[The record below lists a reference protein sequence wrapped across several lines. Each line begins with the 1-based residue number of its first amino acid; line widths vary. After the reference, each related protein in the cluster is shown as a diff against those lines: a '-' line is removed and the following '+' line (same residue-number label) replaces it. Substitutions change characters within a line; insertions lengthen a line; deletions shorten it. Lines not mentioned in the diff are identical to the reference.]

1 MVRLAISILGLI
13 FVAQCGKETQQAPS
27 PKPQPT
33 ASSCDFSSYK
43 PLKAG
48 ANAPAISMPR
58 PDYPPEAKA
67 QKLHGQVTVKMLIN
81 FHTGIVE
88 HACVVSGD
96 ETLGKAAT
104 EAALKSRFSPDW
116 GHNKYLAQRYD
127 YAETYLVYNFVA
139 Q

>member
-1 MVRLAISILGLI
+1 MRLSLSVLVLVV
-13 FVAQCGKETQQAPS
+13 VAQCGQETQPARS
-27 PKPQPT
+27 LKPQPT
-33 ASSCDFSSYK
+33 AASCDFSSYK

-48 ANAPAISMPR
+48 ANSPAISMPR

-88 HACVVSGD
+88 QACVVSGD

-127 YAETYLVYNFVA
+127 YAETYIVYNFVA